1 MRTSAACLCVVA
13 LAGVGCG
20 GGADGS
26 AAPDPLPAATIADG
40 AMSKAEDDFWDA
52 FLAGNVGAV
61 PAARTEMLAAFDPTS
76 ADYEGARFIGM
87 SYMLSIAEGG
97 GAPKGAPPGL
107 GGAPP
112 MLPSFVLDNFTNA
125 AKYTTLAANL
135 APKSDG
141 VIDLGHEA
149 DAVYTEGQVTR
160 DPELVDKAKSL
171 LSSVVIPAYP
181 IYGYLTEAP
190 VFVAQPAG
198 SADFAAGLESLFLLV
213 EACTGSHVD
222 RDNPDV
228 SGMLGNVRDP
238 DCGNGKAHIPHNL
251 EGTLLMFGDSLA
263 KAGKPDAALPVYETV
278 TKTADY
284 TEWAFRSIIE
294 SRLSANLD
302 ALAAAY
308 QGSDPPA
315 IGSPTH
321 PCLQCHER

>member
-1 MRTSAACLCVVA
+1 MRIVLACACAVGLT
-13 LAGVGCG
+13 GIGCG
-20 GGADGS
+20 GSSDGLASDPRPVAPTES
-26 AAPDPLPAATIADG
+26 AV
-40 AMSKAEDDFWDA
+40 SKAERGFWEA
-52 FLAGNVGAV
+52 FLAGNVEAV
-61 PAARTEMLAAFDPTS
+61 PAARSEMLAAFEPIS
-76 ADYEGARFIGM
+76 ADYEAARFIGM

-97 GAPKGAPPGL
+97 GPPKGGPPVGS
-107 GGAPP
+107 GAP
-112 MLPSFVLDNFTNA
+112 MLPPCVLDNFENA

-135 APKSDG
+135 APKSAG

-181 IYGYLTEAP
+181 IYGYLTLAP
-190 VFVAQPAG
+190 VFVAQPPG
-198 SADFAAGLESLFLLV
+198 SADFATGLESLFLLV
-213 EACTGSHVD
+213 DACTGSHVD

-228 SGMLGNVRDP
+228 SGMLENVRDP

-251 EGTLLMFGDSLA
+251 EGTLLMFGDSLV
-263 KAGKPDAALPVYETV
+263 KAGKPDAARPVYQAV

-294 SRLSANLD
+294 SRLTANLD

-315 IGSPTH
+315 IGSPNH